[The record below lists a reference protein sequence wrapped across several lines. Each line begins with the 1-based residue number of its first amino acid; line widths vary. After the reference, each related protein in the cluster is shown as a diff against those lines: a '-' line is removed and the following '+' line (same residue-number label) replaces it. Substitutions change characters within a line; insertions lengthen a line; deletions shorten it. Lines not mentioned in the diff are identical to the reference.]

1 MTVLKIAAIFAVI
14 GAVAT
19 FTVLAVTEARKPKW
33 DEFKHRRGRQ

>member
-1 MTVLKIAAIFAVI
+1 MTVLKIMLLSAIV